1 MAFEVKKLEN
11 SKAEVVLTIEGTEFK
26 NLRNKVIAK
35 IAQGVEVPGFRKGKV
50 PASVVEEK
58 YADAIKEE
66 ISEEMLKANY
76 EAVIKDGG
84 IVPVDYFKLVEV
96 KEEASKATATYIV
109 EIVPEVKLGQ
119 YKGLEVEKAKAE
131 VKSEDVES
139 EMEKLLSQN
148 SKLKEAAEGEKAQ
161 LEDTVSINFEG
172 FVNGVAFEGGKAE
185 GYDLKLGSKS
195 FIDTFEEQIV
205 GHVAGDEF
213 EVNVKFPESYFKE
226 ELKGQPALFKVKVNS
241 IKRVEKVE
249 LNDEFA
255 KDMGF
260 DTVAELR
267 ESKKAEIEKR
277 ENAKVE
283 HGFINS
289 ILEKIKAA
297 SEVEIPESMIKREIV
312 NRIRE
317 FEMQLKQQGANLD
330 FYLKMNGISMEKLN
344 EDLRP
349 MAEEKIKIDLII
361 DEIAKVEKV
370 EVKPEE
376 IEEKMAEVASYYGM
390 EMEKLKAELR
400 KAGNYENFVENIT
413 IEQISKKT
421 IDMIVSETVAK

>member
-26 NLRNKVIAK
+26 NLRNKVISK

>member
-26 NLRNKVIAK
+26 NLRNKVISK

-76 EAVIKDGG
+76 EAVIKEGG

-148 SKLKEAAEGEKAQ
+148 SKLKEAPEGEKAQ

-205 GHVAGDEF
+205 GRAAGDEF
-213 EVNVKFPESYFKE
+213 DVNVKFPESYFKE

-249 LNDEFA
+249 LNDDFA

-267 ESKKAEIEKR
+267 EAKKAEIEKR

-297 SEVEIPESMIKREIV
+297 SEVEIPESMIKREIA

-361 DEIAKVEKV
+361 DEIAKAEKV

-390 EMEKLKAELR
+390 EIEKLKSELK
-400 KAGNYENFVENIT
+400 KAGNYENFIENLT

-421 IDMIVSETVAK
+421 IDMIVSETIAK

>member
-26 NLRNKVIAK
+26 NLRNKVISK

-76 EAVIKDGG
+76 EAVIKEGG
-84 IVPVDYFKLVEV
+84 IVPIDYFKLVEV

-148 SKLKEAAEGEKAQ
+148 SKLKEAPEGEKAQ

-195 FIDTFEEQIV
+195 FIDNFEEQIV
-205 GHVAGDEF
+205 GHAVGDEF
-213 EVNVKFPESYFKE
+213 DVNVKFPESYFKE

-267 ESKKAEIEKR
+267 EAKKAEIEKR

-297 SEVEIPESMIKREIV
+297 SEVEIPESMIKREIA

-361 DEIAKVEKV
+361 DEIAKAEKV

-390 EMEKLKAELR
+390 EMEKLKSELR
-400 KAGNYENFVENIT
+400 KAGNYENFVENLT

-421 IDMIVSETVAK
+421 IDMIVSETIAK

>member
-26 NLRNKVIAK
+26 NLKNKVLTK
-35 IAQGVEVPGFRKGKV
+35 IAQNVEVPGFRKGKV
-50 PASVVEEK
+50 PVSVVEEK
-58 YADAIKEE
+58 FAEAAKEE
-66 ISEEMLKANY
+66 ISEELLKANY

-84 IVPVDYFKLVEV
+84 IVPVDYFKLQTIT
-96 KEEASKATATYIV
+96 EEGDKITAVYTV

-119 YKGLEVEKAKAE
+119 YKGLEVAKDKVEIKA
-131 VKSEDVES
+131 EDVET

-148 SKLKEAAEGEKAQ
+148 SKLKEVAEGEKAQ
-161 LEDTVSINFEG
+161 LDDTVNINFEG

-213 EVNVKFPESYFKE
+213 DVNVKFPDTYFKE
-226 ELKGQPALFKVKVNS
+226 ELKGQPSLFKVKLNT

-267 ESKKAEIEKR
+267 DAKKAEIEKR

-297 SEVEIPESMIKREIV
+297 SEIEIPESMIQREIA
-312 NRIRE
+312 NRIKE

-330 FYLKMNGISMEKLN
+330 LYLKMNGITPEKLMQ
-344 EDLRP
+344 DLKP

-361 DEIAKVEKV
+361 DEIAKLENV
-370 EVKPEE
+370 EVSEAE
-376 IEEKMAEVASYYGM
+376 IEEKIAEVSNYYGM
-390 EMEKLKAELR
+390 EVEKLKGELK
-400 KAGNYENFVENIT
+400 KAGNYENFIENLKL
-413 IEQISKKT
+413 EQISKKT
-421 IDMIVSETVAK
+421 IDMIVSETIAK

>member
-1 MAFEVKKLEN
+1 ML
-11 SKAEVVLTIEGTEFK
+11 
-26 NLRNKVIAK
+26 
-35 IAQGVEVPGFRKGKV
+35 FR
-50 PASVVEEK
+50 S
-58 YADAIKEE
+58 
-66 ISEEMLKANY
+66 
-76 EAVIKDGG
+76 
-84 IVPVDYFKLVEV
+84 
-96 KEEASKATATYIV
+96 
-109 EIVPEVKLGQ
+109 
-119 YKGLEVEKAKAE
+119 
-131 VKSEDVES
+131 
-139 EMEKLLSQN
+139 
-148 SKLKEAAEGEKAQ
+148 
-161 LEDTVSINFEG
+161 
-172 FVNGVAFEGGKAE
+172 
-185 GYDLKLGSKS
+185 
-195 FIDTFEEQIV
+195 
-205 GHVAGDEF
+205 
-213 EVNVKFPESYFKE
+213 
-226 ELKGQPALFKVKVNS
+226 KGQPALFKVKVNS

-267 ESKKAEIEKR
+267 EAKKAEIEKR

-297 SEVEIPESMIKREIV
+297 SEVEIPESMIKREIA

-361 DEIAKVEKV
+361 DEIAKAEKV

-390 EMEKLKAELR
+390 EMEKLKSELR
-400 KAGNYENFVENIT
+400 KAGNYENFVENLT

-421 IDMIVSETVAK
+421 IDMIVSETIAK